1 MKKEKDKIELEEKIL
16 NELKLSLKLIGGKL
30 FRKLLNNNSDEDL
43 YEALRQYNTEFM
55 LEIEG
60 EEENPSVRN
69 GTFSFITL
77 KDTIIDYRNIS
88 RVELYE
94 EYDIKKN
101 QQKYGINVVK
111 KYPSPNEENFFIF
124 FDSEEERDKYYDI
137 LIIKL
142 NNCNINIL

>member
-1 MKKEKDKIELEEKIL
+1 MYEV
-16 NELKLSLKLIGGKL
+16 LKL
-30 FRKLLNNNSDEDL
+30 
-43 YEALRQYNTEFM
+43 YNTEFL

-60 EEENPSVRN
+60 EEENPSIRN
-69 GTFSFITL
+69 TTFSFITL

-94 EYDIKKN
+94 EYDIKKSK
-101 QQKYGINVVK
+101 QRYGINVVK
-111 KYPSPNEENFFIF
+111 KYPSPKEENFYIF

-142 NNCNINIL
+142 NNCNISIL

>member
-1 MKKEKDKIELEEKIL
+1 M
-16 NELKLSLKLIGGKL
+16 

-111 KYPSPNEENFFIF
+111 KYPSPNE
-124 FDSEEERDKYYDI
+124 
-137 LIIKL
+137 
-142 NNCNINIL
+142 